1 MTTRQQARP
10 AFDEAVARTAL
21 AALADQPVPPAAKG
35 FAGLDLVAGSESVAG
50 SDPVTGPVTARDVAA
65 AGVDLADAAF
75 STPLLVLR
83 DAAIEHNVATM
94 AAYCRRRDV
103 LLAPHA
109 KTTMSPEL
117 FVRQLRAGAWAL
129 TAANVW
135 QASVFVRFGARRV
148 LIANEVVDRASIRR
162 LAALLDGDPDL
173 EVCVYVDSVA
183 GVRLLDGELGRAWAG
198 DGSAPGRRL
207 PVLVEHGLPGRR
219 AGVRTLAEGLAVAR
233 AAASTGTL
241 SVVGAA
247 GFEGV
252 VGTVRDD
259 DALAGAD
266 AFCRGVRSLGEA
278 LVAES
283 LLGGGFGTG
292 PDDPSLVLSAGGSH
306 YFDRVVDELHRARVP
321 VRVVVRSGSYVVH
334 DHGGYRSGSPFPDV
348 DSAEFRPAMEVC
360 ASVLSRPQPDQV
372 LLDAGRRDVSFD
384 SGLPFV
390 LAGKSGARA
399 VAVDGAEVTDLNDQH
414 AFVRVPA
421 DSTLQPGDVVVLGI
435 SHPCTTFDKWAL
447 AVLADDD
454 DRVVG
459 LAHTFF

>member
-1 MTTRQQARP
+1 MSRQQQVRP

-35 FAGLDLVAGSESVAG
+35 FAGWGPAAGWDAAAG
-50 SDPVTGPVTARDVAA
+50 CDTAAGWATGRDVAA
-65 AGVDLADAAF
+65 AGVGLADPVF

-83 DAAIEHNVATM
+83 EAAIKHNVATM

-162 LAALLDGDPDL
+162 LVILLAAEPDL
-173 EVCVYVDSVA
+173 ELCVYVDSLA
-183 GVRLLDGELGRAWAG
+183 GVRLLDEELGRAWAG
-198 DGSAPGRRL
+198 DANAPGRRL

-219 AGVRTLAEGLAVAR
+219 AGVRTLAEGLVVAR
-233 AAASTGTL
+233 AAASTETL

-266 AFCRGVRSLGEA
+266 AFCRGVRLLGEG
-278 LVAES
+278 LVTEL
-283 LLGGGFGTG
+283 LLGGGFGSA
-292 PDDPSLVLSAGGSH
+292 PDDPWLVLSAGGSH
-306 YFDRVVDELHRARVP
+306 YFDRVVAELRRARVP
-321 VRVVVRSGSYVVH
+321 ARVVVRSGSYVVH

-348 DSAEFRPAMEVC
+348 DSPEFRPAMEVR

-372 LLDAGRRDVSFD
+372 LLDAGRRDLSFD

-390 LAGKSGARA
+390 LAGESGARP

-421 DSTLQPGDVVVLGI
+421 ESELQPGNVVVLGI
-435 SHPCTTFDKWAL
+435 SHPCTTFDKWGL
-447 AVLADDD
+447 AVLADD
-454 DRVVG
+454 RNGVVG